1 MKLMDLVF
9 PERKELPY
17 SIYLEKLDEQIRFAL
32 PFAGFLG
39 FFAWIP
45 YLVIDPLLHPEVAA
59 KLIPLRIGLTACGL
73 IVICAAHIRMLRSFA
88 MPSYYLIANYLLQA
102 TPIITNL
109 SGNDPEYLTGY
120 QLSLLVVC
128 VFPLRFTHGLLS
140 IASSMVTFH
149 VLAAVLDPGF
159 FTRKYYS
166 WGNLAISFFVSALI
180 MYISERNRLQS
191 EVRKRK
197 LEETR
202 LTLKR
207 RTEQIENDMSI
218 ARLVQNNLLPASFP
232 VTPNVE
238 MGGFYQSMELI
249 GGDFYDIHQLDEQR
263 HLLFIADASGHGV
276 SAALVAGM
284 AKLSFYHAME
294 AGCQRPDEL
303 LKFMNREIKKFL
315 RTEHFL
321 TGFALLIDTNERVI
335 EYCNAGH
342 RPALCI
348 DSEGNM
354 RELDT
359 PGTIL
364 GVVDDPGYELTT
376 AHIENTEFFMLYT
389 DGIVEARN
397 RKGEE
402 FGPGRLVQ
410 ALLNYRKESITR
422 IPTLIFS
429 DLRAFSDGI
438 VPGDDLTL
446 LLARLK

>member
-1 MKLMDLVF
+1 MKWFDLVF

-17 SIYLEKLDEQIRFAL
+17 SVYLEKLDEQIRFAL

-45 YLVIDPLLHPEVAA
+45 YLVIDPLLHPEVAG
-59 KLIPLRIGLTACGL
+59 KLIPLRIGLTVCGL
-73 IVICAAHIRMLRSFA
+73 IVICAAHVRILRSFA

-120 QLSLLVVC
+120 QLALLVVC
-128 VFPLRFTHGLLS
+128 VFPLRFSHGLLC

-149 VLAAVLDPGF
+149 LLAAILDPSF
-159 FTRKYYS
+159 FTGKYYS

-180 MYISERNRLQS
+180 MYINERNRLQS

-218 ARLVQNNLLPASFP
+218 ARLVQNNLLPATFP
-232 VTPNVE
+232 NTPHIE
-238 MGGFYQSMELI
+238 MAGFYQSMELI
-249 GGDFYDIHQLDEQR
+249 GGDFYDIHQIDEHR

-294 AGCQRPDEL
+294 AGCQRPDAL

-321 TGFALLIDTNERVI
+321 TGYALLVDTNERVI

-348 DSEGNM
+348 DSEGYV

-364 GVVDDPGYELTT
+364 GVVDEAGYELNVG
-376 AHIENTEFFMLYT
+376 HIDNIEFFMLYT

-410 ALLNYRKESITR
+410 ALLNYRKEPITR

-446 LLARLK
+446 LLARLR